1 MNSAYV
7 LPALVGTGILVGC
20 ASSDARP
27 VKDDPRFTHDMRVN
41 LGLASKWNDPTS
53 GTDTALRVA
62 RKTCGAASNVTAEE
76 LKLTPTIAIYNAREF
91 KFACPNSLEEI
102 Q

>member
-7 LPALVGTGILVGC
+7 LPALVGTGMLVGC
-20 ASSDARP
+20 ASPDVRP
-27 VKDDPRFTHDMRVN
+27 IKDDPRFTYDMRVN
-41 LGLASKWNDPTS
+41 LGLMRNWNDPTA
-53 GTDTALRVA
+53 GTDTALRA
-62 RKTCGAASNVTAEE
+62 AIKTCGAPSTVTADE
-76 LKLTPTIAIYNAREF
+76 LSLTPTIAIYNAREF

>member
-20 ASSDARP
+20 ASPDVRP
-27 VKDDPRFTHDMRVN
+27 IKDDPRFTHDMRVN
-41 LGLASKWNDPTS
+41 LGWLTSWNDRTA

-62 RKTCGAASNVTAEE
+62 RKTCGASSNVTAEE
-76 LKLTPTIAIYNAREF
+76 LNLTPTIAIYNARGF
-91 KFACPNSLEEI
+91 KFSCPNSLEEI